1 MREIPSCDTL
11 AVHGSLTESGC
22 TLFAKNSD
30 RDIDESQPLI
40 WFPPKKYPAGEKLR
54 CTYIEIDQAEETCGM
69 IGSKPWWIWGFEH
82 GVNEYG
88 VAIGNEADW
97 SEIPPYDRE
106 ALLGMD
112 LLRLG
117 LERGKTAYEAM
128 HVIIDLLE
136 KHGQGGSCSYGGPV
150 DDSYHNTFMIAD
162 PGEIWLLETVERH
175 WAARKITGAHFI
187 SNMYTIEEEYDESSE
202 GLVDYAI
209 EKGLH
214 DPRRPFN
221 FAKSFML
228 VHSRFLSGH
237 LRGSRLARLKENMTE
252 RYRPEHLWAILRD
265 HYEGEAIYSRWSPAS
280 ACCASIC
287 MHGSEPGPGH
297 TAATMVV
304 EYRNSA
310 HKELAFVYWASM
322 CPPCSGFP
330 IPVFNIGHVP
340 EGMGG
345 GTNKYSADS
354 FWWRSKR
361 MQMAVECDYNK
372 YIRLVREAQAELEPA
387 FRAAADSALAEAEN
401 LFSAG
406 KAAEAAALLRSA
418 TDDCFARVDETV
430 RTLTEHIEKDLKTN
444 GPEVY
449 RARFIGNFKEKTGM
463 C

>member
-11 AVHGSLTESGC
+11 AVHRSLTASGC
-22 TLFAKNSD
+22 NLFAKNSD
-30 RDIDESQPLI
+30 RDIDESQPLL
-40 WFPPKKYPAGEKLR
+40 WFPAKKYPPGEKLR
-54 CTYIEIDQAEETCGM
+54 CTYIEIDQVEETCGM

-97 SEIPPYDRE
+97 SEIPPNDRE

-128 HVIIDLLE
+128 HVIIDLLVRY
-136 KHGQGGSCSYGGPV
+136 GQGGSCSYGGPV

-162 PGEIWLLETVERH
+162 PNEIWLLETVDRH
-175 WAARKITGAHFI
+175 WIAKKITGAHFI
-187 SNMYTIEEEYDESSE
+187 SNAYSIEEVYDEASD
-202 GLVDYAI
+202 GLVDFAI

-228 VHSRFLSGH
+228 IHSRFLSGH
-237 LRGSRLARLKENMTE
+237 LRGSRLARLKANMKE
-252 RYRPEHLWAILRD
+252 PYRPEHLWAILRD
-265 HYEGEAIYSRWSPAS
+265 HYEGDTIYSRWSPAAACS
-280 ACCASIC
+280 ASVC
-287 MHGSEPGPGH
+287 MHGSEPAPGH

-304 EYRNSA
+304 EYRKSGY
-310 HKELAFVYWASM
+310 KEPAFVYWASM

-330 IPVFNIGHVP
+330 IPVFNVGYGP
-340 EGMGG
+340 EGMGS

-354 FWWRSKR
+354 FWWRMKR
-361 MQMAVECDYNK
+361 MQMDVECDYNK
-372 YIRLVREAQAELEPA
+372 YIPLVREAQAELESA
-387 FRAAADSALAEAEN
+387 FRDAADSALAEAEN

-406 KAAEAAALLRSA
+406 KADEATALLRSV
-418 TDDCFARVDETV
+418 TDDCFARVDQTV
-430 RTLTEHIEKDLKTN
+430 RTLTEHIEKDLETN
-444 GPEVY
+444 APEVY
-449 RARFIGNFKEKTGM
+449 RAGFIRNFKEKVGM
-463 C
+463 